1 MIQPLPL
8 ALALA
13 LPALLPQDR
22 DPATWERLAG
32 RFDTNADGRI
42 TRDEFPRRAFFFRRL
57 DADRD
62 GMLTPADFGIEEA
75 PSAGMEEGPTAQ
87 DPEGLA
93 LFEAEIRPI
102 FEESCWECHG
112 AELRRPRGGLRMH
125 TREALLA
132 GGSLGPALRPGD
144 PEGSPLVEAVRYLD
158 DETGM
163 PPEGPLA
170 ADQVEAIERWVE
182 LGAPWP
188 TGPDRYADES
198 DWAESGID
206 LEAGREWW
214 SFRPVERPEV
224 PTPEDAAWGLSPVDA
239 FLRVEMEEAGVRPVG
254 DAARSA
260 WLRRVTFDLTGLP
273 PTPEELEAFVADR
286 TPEAAERVVDR
297 LLASPRYA
305 ERWGRHWLDVARYA
319 ESSGRDSNVVY
330 PHAWRY
336 RDYVLDAFD
345 RDVPYDRF
353 LMEQL
358 AGDLLPAETVDDKA
372 RLAIATGYLAIGPK
386 SHNTRETRQFFVDV
400 VDEQID
406 AISQGML
413 GLTVACARCHDHKF
427 DPIPTED
434 YYALAGILGSSRT
447 HFGTYEGPGVLRTS
461 DLIALPA
468 AADLGPGPEMPEILR
483 RFYERR
489 ESTLDRQ
496 LDEAMESMG
505 SMEESADERQVRR
518 RQRLQRT
525 GRAMI
530 EDLLARFDEDGRERP
545 DERYAMGASEGMG
558 RDLRVLRR
566 GEPSEPGPF
575 VARGFPQVLTG
586 GGPVPI
592 EEGSGRLEL
601 ARWIA
606 SPENPLTAR
615 VWVNRVW
622 SHLFGA
628 GLVPSADNF
637 GTTGHPPTHPELLDW
652 LASTFVEEDGWST
665 KALVRRLVLSRAYRL
680 EADGDPRNERVDP
693 EARLLWRMPAR
704 RLEAE
709 AIRDAMLFTAGTLEL
724 ERPAGSPLAAFEGQ
738 LRNEALLERLT
749 EELACRSVY
758 LPVLRDRVPPALE
771 CFDAADP
778 SFVTGDREVTV
789 AASQALHLM
798 NDEQVMRTADS
809 FARRLLR
816 EERRD
821 EDRIRRAF
829 LLTLSR
835 EPSSREVAIVKGFLR
850 EFTAIAERD
859 DELGRRS
866 GAAWSAFVQ
875 SLFQSAEFRYR
886 G

>member
-1 MIQPLPL
+1 MNLCLPI
-8 ALALA
+8 ALSLS

-32 RFDTNADGRI
+32 RFDTNADGQI
-42 TRDEFPRRAFFFRRL
+42 TRDEFPRRAAFFRRL

-62 GMLTPADFGIEEA
+62 GVLTPADFGIEEEG
-75 PSAGMEEGPTAQ
+75 SADGMAGEAGPQ
-87 DPEGLA
+87 DAEGLA

-102 FEESCWECHG
+102 FEESCFECHG

-125 TREALLA
+125 TREALLE
-132 GGSLGPALRPGD
+132 GGSLGPAVRPGD
-144 PEGSPLVEAVRYLD
+144 LDGSPLVEAVRYLD
-158 DETGM
+158 DESGM

-170 ADQVEAIERWVE
+170 EDQVRAIERWVE

-188 TGPDRYADES
+188 TGPDRYADEA
-198 DWAESGID
+198 DWEDSGID
-206 LEAGREWW
+206 LEEGRRWW
-214 SFRPVERPEV
+214 SFQPVRLPEV
-224 PTPEDAAWGLSPVDA
+224 PTPEGADWCRSPIDA
-239 FLRVEMEEAGVRPVG
+239 FLLERMEAAGVRPVG
-254 DAARSA
+254 DATRGA

-273 PTPEELEAFVADR
+273 PTPEELEAFSGDR
-286 TPEAAERVVDR
+286 SPDALEKVVDR
-297 LLASPRYA
+297 LLASPAYA
-305 ERWGRHWLDVARYA
+305 ERWGRYWLDVARYA
-319 ESSGRDSNVVY
+319 ESSGRDSNVIY

-345 RDVPYDRF
+345 RDIPYDRF
-353 LMEQL
+353 LEEQL
-358 AGDLLPAETVDDKA
+358 AGDLLPAETVDEAA

-406 AISQGML
+406 AVSQGML

-461 DLIALPA
+461 DLIELSPE
-468 AADLGPGPEMPEILR
+468 ADLGPGPEMPELLR

-489 ESTLDRQ
+489 GSALERDMSD
-496 LDEAMESMG
+496 SMG
-505 SMEESADERQVRR
+505 SMEEAEDERQARLRR
-518 RQRLQRT
+518 RNQRSASR
-525 GRAMI
+525 MI
-530 EDLLARFDEDGRERP
+530 EDLLARFDDEGRERP
-545 DERYAMGASEGMG
+545 DARLAMGVSEGLG

-575 VARGFPQVLTG
+575 VARGFPQVLTDG
-586 GGPVPI
+586 ERPMI

-606 SPENPLTAR
+606 SAENPLTAR

-628 GLVPSADNF
+628 GLVPSPDNF
-637 GTTGHPPTHPELLDW
+637 GTTGQPPTHPELLDW
-652 LASTFVEEDGWST
+652 LAATFVAEDGWST
-665 KALVRRLVLSRAYRL
+665 KALIRRIVLSRAYRL
-680 EADGDPRNERVDP
+680 EASGNRTNERVDP
-693 EARLLWRMPAR
+693 DVTLLWRMPAR
-704 RLEAE
+704 RLEGE
-709 AIRDAMLFTAGTLEL
+709 AIRDAMLFAAGTLEL
-724 ERPAGSPLAAFEGQ
+724 EPPAGSPLAAFEGQ
-738 LRNEALLERLT
+738 IRNEALLERMVGDLK
-749 EELACRSVY
+749 CRSVY
-758 LPVLRDRVPPALE
+758 LPVLRDRVPPELE

-778 SFVTGDREVTV
+778 SFVTGAREVTV

-816 EERRD
+816 AERRD
-821 EDRIRRAF
+821 EDRIRLAF

-835 EPSSREVAIVKGFLR
+835 EPSPREVTAVRGFLK
-850 EFTAIAERD
+850 EFGVIAERD
-859 DELGRRS
+859 DELGRQS
-866 GAAWSAFVQ
+866 GTAWSAFLQ